1 MSSFILSLRSITCFW
16 SCPYDDMPLRKFSR
30 SGEPAWILYP
40 IPAGVPVH
48 FELRNKLV
56 GVEHVDAGASIEQV
70 DAAAQKFGSLAVD
83 DDSFLLLDLLRFIGL
98 CS

>member
-40 IPAGVPVH
+40 IPAGV
-48 FELRNKLV
+48 
-56 GVEHVDAGASIEQV
+56 HVDAGASIEQV

-83 DDSFLLLDLLRFIGL
+83 DDPFLLLDLLRFIGL

>member
-1 MSSFILSLRSITCFW
+1 M
-16 SCPYDDMPLRKFSR
+16 
-30 SGEPAWILYP
+30 
-40 IPAGVPVH
+40 PVH
-48 FELRNKLV
+48 FELRSKLV

-83 DDSFLLLDLLRFIGL
+83 DDSFLLLDLLRFVGL